1 MNDRV
6 PTYPGRVK
14 LVPVTGQENTYDMV
28 MADEPTQE
36 GTPPTK
42 ANLLSDATAAKLG
55 GVETPNAAFDLLSR
69 FHAGLGNEYVWS
81 KNQYS
86 VNLGDIT
93 SSSGVTIISW
103 VSGSSNK
110 ITYANSA
117 LDLMQGNGI
126 DVISSSFASADA
138 MKAFLQ
144 TVLPNKYYYDSSH
157 TGRVCFAP
165 QEISFS
171 ISYSSNIEV
180 TPYQYYSNAIIV
192 KTLFGYVN
200 SPSSDAYPPAV
211 SDGYTYT
218 PLGRIG
224 NRARISSVSYTG
236 TGVSGAS
243 NPTVLSADFNVKIAI
258 IIQKTSKANHA
269 IIVDTTG
276 FYLQSGN
283 SQPYMLTAI
292 SHTDGISF
300 YSAATA
306 EQQCNFSGYVYEAIL
321 IG

>member
-1 MNDRV
+1 M
-6 PTYPGRVK
+6 T
-14 LVPVTGQENTYDMV
+14 

-36 GTPPTK
+36 GTPSTK
-42 ANLLSDATAAKLG
+42 ANLLSDATAAKLN

-69 FHAGLGNEYVWS
+69 FHAGLGNEYVWIRS
-81 KNQYS
+81 D
-86 VNLGDIT
+86 GT
-93 SSSGVTIISW
+93 
-103 VSGSSNK
+103 
-110 ITYANSA
+110 
-117 LDLMQGNGI
+117 
-126 DVISSSFASADA
+126 F
-138 MKAFLQ
+138 
-144 TVLPNKYYYDSSH
+144 
-157 TGRVCFAP
+157 
-165 QEISFS
+165 
-171 ISYSSNIEV
+171 
-180 TPYQYYSNAIIV
+180 
-192 KTLFGYVN
+192 VN
-200 SPSSDAYPPAV
+200 SPDSDAYPSAV

-218 PLGRIG
+218 ALGQIG

-276 FYLQSGN
+276 FYLQSGI

-300 YSAATA
+300 YSNATA